1 VTSERLPAVRI
12 RCPVEHEAR
21 VSQILARAG
30 FTPERSLTWLVV
42 RDADPDAV
50 NDALVAGGAVPR
62 VAVRER
68 IGQLVGW
75 LIDREGKLDGRAAN
89 VEALVKKVIDE
100 AGLAPVLRPR
110 APDALL
116 AAARALHEHL
126 MATGAGFVSWP
137 RFAEVFCEA
146 AARG

>member
-1 VTSERLPAVRI
+1 MTPERLPAVRI
-12 RCPVEHEAR
+12 RCPLEHEAK
-21 VSQILARAG
+21 VSRILSGAG

-50 NDALVAGGAVPR
+50 NEALVKGGAIPR

-75 LIDREGKLDGRAAN
+75 LLDREGKLEGRAAN
-89 VEALVKKVIDE
+89 VEALVKKVLDE
-100 AGLAPVLRPR
+100 AGVAATLRPR
-110 APDALL
+110 PPDALL

-137 RFAEVFCEA
+137 RFADAFCEPA
-146 AARG
+146 